1 MKLELEQPKVF
12 SRATRLVNVPAIALI
27 LGSVFLSSA
36 GQLSFKAGLNDI
48 GELQPTLDMAIQLI
62 TNPII
67 LLGLAFY
74 AVSALLWL
82 VALMEADLSFAYP
95 FLSLNYVAIMIGG
108 TLLYDE
114 RILPL
119 RLFSVGLI
127 ILGLLTIARSEER

>member
-1 MKLELEQPKVF
+1 MKLEVEQ
-12 SRATRLVNVPAIALI
+12 SQLLDRTSRLVNVPSIVLI
-27 LGSVFLSSA
+27 LTSIALSSA

-48 GELQPTLDMAIQLI
+48 GELQLTADMIVQLF

-82 VALMEADLSFAYP
+82 IALMEADLSFAYP

-108 TLLYDE
+108 ALLYNE
-114 RILPL
+114 AISPL
-119 RLFSVGLI
+119 RLFGVGLI
-127 ILGLLTIARSEER
+127 ILGLLTIAYSGKQ